1 MQEKTKFRED
11 FLLEREEG
19 KFLVLH
25 NDDKHT
31 FDFVIDALIEIC
43 QHNSLQAEQC
53 TMIVHLK
60 GKCSVKE
67 GSLELL
73 KPYKDELIRKGLSAT
88 IN

>member
-25 NDDKHT
+25 NDDEHT

-73 KPYKDELIRKGLSAT
+73 KPYKDELIRKGLNAT
-88 IN
+88 IY